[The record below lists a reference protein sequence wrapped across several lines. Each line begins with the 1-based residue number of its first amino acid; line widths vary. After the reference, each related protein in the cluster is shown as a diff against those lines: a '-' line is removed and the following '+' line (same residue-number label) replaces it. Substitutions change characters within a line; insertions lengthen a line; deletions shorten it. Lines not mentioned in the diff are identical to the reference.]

1 MQSIKYNRI
10 LIIQTAFIGDVILS
24 TPIIEALYNISESI
38 SIDILVRKGNESL
51 LKNHPK
57 LNRIWVWDKKTNK
70 LLNQIKLINS
80 IRKENYDLVI
90 NLQRFLSSGIFTIF
104 SGAKVSIGFDKNP
117 LSSSF
122 THAVHHIIKSGV
134 HETDRNLSLLKPLFG
149 SLKGN
154 MKLYPNKRD
163 LENTAKYKEKEYI
176 VIAPTSVWFTKQ
188 YPMEKWV
195 DLINSISLDYDI
207 YLIGGPEDYEKID
220 KTITQKANR
229 ICINLCAKLSL
240 LESTALMKDAKMC
253 YVNDSAPMH
262 MASSV
267 NAAVTAV
274 FCSTITDFGFGPKST
289 KSFVVEIEEELSCR
303 PCGLH
308 GKKTCP
314 EGHFDCA
321 KKIYTKQLLFSLNDD
336 GTRN

>member
-1 MQSIKYNRI
+1 MQSIEYNRI

-24 TPIIEALYNISESI
+24 TPIIEALHSISETT
-38 SIDILVRKGNESL
+38 SIDILVRKGNEGL

-57 LNRIWVWDKKTNK
+57 LNKIWTWDKKNNK
-70 LLNQIKLINS
+70 VLNQIKLIIS
-80 IRKENYDLVI
+80 IRKEKYDLVI
-90 NLQRFLSSGIFTIF
+90 NLQRFLSSGLFTIF
-104 SGAKVSIGFDKNP
+104 SGAKVSIGFNKNP
-117 LSSSF
+117 LSSAF
-122 THAVHHIIKSGV
+122 THAIPHIIEKGI
-134 HETDRNLSLLKPLFG
+134 HETDRNISLLKPLFG
-149 SLKGN
+149 NVKGI
-154 MKLYPNKRD
+154 MRLYPNKSD
-163 LENTAKYKEKEYI
+163 FENTAKYKKRKYI

-195 DLINSISLDYDI
+195 DLINNINIDYDI
-207 YLIGGPEDYEKID
+207 YLIGGPDDYKKID

-229 ICINLCAKLSL
+229 NCINLCTKLSL
-240 LESTALMKDAKMC
+240 LESTALMKDAEMC

-274 FCSTITDFGFGPKST
+274 FCSTITNFGFGPKST

-308 GKKTCP
+308 GKKECP

-321 KKIYTKQLLFSLNDD
+321 NKINTKQLLFSLNDD
-336 GTRN
+336 GKRN

>member
-1 MQSIKYNRI
+1 MQSIKYNRV

-24 TPIIEALYNISESI
+24 TPIIEALNNISKSI

-57 LNRIWVWDKKTNK
+57 LNKIWVWDKKTNK
-70 LLNQIKLINS
+70 LINQIKLINS
-80 IRKENYDLVI
+80 LRKEKYDLVI
-90 NLQRFLSSGIFTIF
+90 NLQRFLSSGIFTLF
-104 SGAKVSIGFDKNP
+104 SGAKVSIGFNKNP

-122 THAVHHIIKSGV
+122 THTVPHIIEKGI
-134 HETDRNLSLLKPLFG
+134 HETDRNLDLLKPLFDDVQG
-149 SLKGN
+149 S
-154 MKLYPNKRD
+154 MKLYPNKSD
-163 LENTAKYKEKEYI
+163 FENTVKYKTKEYI

-195 DLINSISLDYDI
+195 DLINNISLDYDI
-207 YLIGGPEDYEKID
+207 YLIGGPDDLSKID

-229 ICINLCAKLSL
+229 NCINLCTKLSL

-274 FCSTITDFGFGPKST
+274 FCSTSTDFGFGPKST
-289 KSFVVEIEEELSCR
+289 KSFVVEIEEKLSCR

-321 KKIYTKQLLFSLNDD
+321 KKIYTKQLLLSLNDD
-336 GTRN
+336 RTRN